1 MNYKEQKIKELKAK
15 QNTKEL
21 NKSLLE
27 LNQIKSKVSKEW
39 GKRRILQLIS
49 PELLMRFKRAET
61 KYLDAYL
68 TDNKIEL
75 NNMMIRAYEALIK
88 NAIDLGYNKL
98 SPEFILS
105 NHPVT
110 NNQIIICINKD
121 DMPTAYEKYKSKED
135 VIIFHIDE
143 LLIALDQSIFKA
155 KQATFKLQG
164 RIKKY
169 ESIN

>member
-1 MNYKEQKIKELKAK
+1 MNYKEQKIKELKAN
-15 QNTKEL
+15 QNMKEL

-39 GKRRILQLIS
+39 GKQRILQLIS
-49 PELLMRFKRAET
+49 PELLMRFKRAEA
-61 KYLDAYL
+61 KYLNAYL

-88 NAIDLGYNKL
+88 DAINLGYNKL
-98 SPEFILS
+98 LPEFILS

-110 NNQIIICINKD
+110 NNQIIICVNED
-121 DMPTAYEKYKSKED
+121 DLPIAYERYKSKEN
-135 VIIFHIDE
+135 VIIFYIDE
-143 LLIALDQSIFKA
+143 LLIAIDKSILNA
-155 KQATFKLQG
+155 KQKTHKLQG